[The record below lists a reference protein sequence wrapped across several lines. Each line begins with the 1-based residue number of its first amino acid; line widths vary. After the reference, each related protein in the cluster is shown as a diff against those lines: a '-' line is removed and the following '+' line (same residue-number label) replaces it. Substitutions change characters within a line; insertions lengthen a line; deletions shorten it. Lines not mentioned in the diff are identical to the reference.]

1 MVEQME
7 RKCLM
12 SHNEPVSLSLA
23 LSLSSLSLLSLSHE
37 FKFNGA
43 FPLHGTVRFGTARY
57 GPAQFRSVCVST
69 AV

>member
-23 LSLSSLSLLSLSHE
+23 LSLSLLSLSHE

-43 FPLHGTVRFGTARY
+43 FPLHGTVQFGTARY
-57 GPAQFRSVCVST
+57 GPAQFGSVCVST